1 MNKQFAF
8 QPSPRQQG
16 ILREMLIA
24 NLGLLSE
31 DTLRE
36 LEEQYLWVTR
46 EGGEVLF
53 KDGDPGDSAYFLVSG
68 RLRAVRTEP
77 SGKRHLL
84 GDIKPGETVGEVAV
98 LSDAT
103 RSATVVAARD
113 SVLVRV
119 ESEQLRKWFVDYP
132 HLSLKIAKLLIKR
145 GTSDSK
151 KHRRDD
157 HVTNIAIVPIT
168 PRVDMAALKARLK
181 DAIRP
186 YGNAL
191 VLDSGEVDRLSG
203 ESGIADIDKEA
214 VESYERLS
222 AWLEEQEARHDF
234 VIYIANREGDAWT
247 HRCLRRADRMVLL
260 ADPRDESAPSEF
272 ERTVVEGTSK
282 RLIANTFLA
291 INHPAATSNP
301 VGTAA
306 WLGVRPWVSEPIHI
320 RDGDAS
326 HMARLVRLITGNA
339 IGLVLG
345 SGGARGLSQAGVIRA
360 LSEAGIPIDRVG
372 GTSIGAVMAAGVASG
387 WTAEQVDRNTRHSF
401 GQNPTNIRDMSL
413 PPLISMYSGKRLVRL
428 LDEFFCEPMAIEDL
442 WISFFCVSCDISNNS
457 QAVHLRGPL
466 RRSICASVALP
477 GVFPPVR
484 LGDGLHVDGA
494 FMNALPV
501 DVMGSLGVN
510 KIIAIDLG
518 LERNRTFDFDETPA
532 PFEFFF
538 DKFVRRNKRRYRV
551 PTIVSA
557 IIQSS
562 LLASEAKDVQARIDA
577 DLLFNPEVHGF
588 DIMAWSSCGKLIDIG
603 YEHARKVLAVHAQT
617 AVLSGHGA
625 QDRPVAA
632 QLPDPAEPT
641 SADAAEYKVA

>member
-1 MNKQFAF
+1 MFIADLGPLNEDMLKGLE
-8 QPSPRQQG
+8 QQCRW
-16 ILREMLIA
+16 IMC
-24 NLGLLSE
+24 
-31 DTLRE
+31 
-36 LEEQYLWVTR
+36 

-53 KDGDPGDSAYFLVSG
+53 TEGDPGDSAFFLVSG
-68 RLRAVRTEP
+68 RLRAFRVEP

-84 GDIKPGETVGEVAV
+84 GDIKPAETVGEVAV

-103 RSATVVAARD
+103 RNATVVAARD
-113 SVLVRV
+113 SVLVRI
-119 ESEQLRKWFVDYP
+119 EAEQLRKWFIDYP
-132 HLSLKIAKLLIKR
+132 HLLLKIAKQVIKR
-145 GTSDSK
+145 ATSASK

-168 PRVDMAALKARLK
+168 PSADIAAFQAQVKE
-181 DAIRP
+181 AIKP

-191 VLDSGEVDRLSG
+191 VLDCAAIDRFRDDLAVIGEDTPQ
-203 ESGIADIDKEA
+203 
-214 VESYERLS
+214 SYERLS
-222 AWLEEQEARHDF
+222 SWLEEQEARHDF
-234 VIYIANREGDAWT
+234 VIYIANRDGDPWT
-247 HRCLRRADRMVLL
+247 HCCLRRADRMVLL

-272 ERTVVEGTSK
+272 ERTVVERTSK

-301 VGTAA
+301 SGTAI

-326 HMARLVRLITGNA
+326 HMSRLIRLITGNA
-339 IGLVLG
+339 IGLVMG
-345 SGGARGLSQAGVIRA
+345 SGGARGLSQVGVFRA

-372 GTSIGAVMAAGVASG
+372 GTSIGAVVGACVASG
-387 WTAEQVDRNTRHSF
+387 WTDEQLDLNARHSF
-401 GQNPTNIRDMSL
+401 GQDPTNISDMSL
-413 PPLISMYSGKRLVRL
+413 PPLISLYRGKRLYRL
-428 LDEFFCEPMAIEDL
+428 LDEFFRQPMGIEDL
-442 WISFFCVSCDISNNS
+442 WINFFCVSCDISNNS
-457 QAVHLRGPL
+457 QAVHTRGPL
-466 RRSICASVALP
+466 RRSICASLALP

-518 LERNRTFDFDETPA
+518 LQRKRTLNFDETPA

-538 DKFVRRNKRRYRV
+538 DKFIRRNKRRYGV
-551 PTIVSA
+551 PTMVSA

-588 DIMAWSSCGKLIDIG
+588 DIMAWASCGDLINIG
-603 YEHARKVLAVHAQT
+603 YEHACKVLAVHAQT
-617 AVLSGHGA
+617 AVLSAHGA
-625 QDRPVAA
+625 QHRPITAPP
-632 QLPDPAEPT
+632 LDPLEPT
-641 SADAAEYKVA
+641 FGNAIEYNPA